1 MVIIMTYSDYDP
13 LCHNDHDHYCQN
25 EYDLSSLNFYD
36 TAIITKSFM
45 VKIIDIMYMYNG
57 YKKYDL

>member
-1 MVIIMTYSDYDP
+1 MVIIMTFSDYDP
-13 LCHNDHDHYCQN
+13 LCHNDHNQYCQN
-25 EYDLSSLNFYD
+25 EYDLASLND
-36 TAIITKSFM
+36 MAIITKRFM

>member
-1 MVIIMTYSDYDP
+1 MAIIMTYSDYDQ
-13 LCHNDHDHYCQN
+13 HCQN
-25 EYDLSSLNFYD
+25 ENDLSSLND